1 MDLNLKTYKRFKI
14 KKYLKEKSCF
24 FFLSGT
30 SLNNEN
36 WINVE
41 QTLVNNKLRYFRILN
56 KIMINTL
63 SNSVFSNLT
72 LLVHGPIL
80 LLNSNNSNLTFKGLE
95 SVDPSMK
102 LLGLRLNNRIYSKRQ
117 IKNLRK
123 ISYFESILVLH
134 RSLKTF
140 TKVPYYKFQSKK
152 ASLISK

>member
-1 MDLNLKTYKRFKI
+1 
-14 KKYLKEKSCF
+14 
-24 FFLSGT
+24 
-30 SLNNEN
+30 
-36 WINVE
+36 
-41 QTLVNNKLRYFRILN
+41 
-56 KIMINTL
+56 MINTL